1 MINRVARLKPQMNS
15 GSPTRNM
22 KVLLGSLSPSVI
34 VPQPDKYYVFGYKAK
49 TKNIQYDQ
57 HPFIVCTGLYKWG
70 FSGHNFHMGARRYTW
85 AECVT
90 NLYEIYD
97 EELNDIDSFPLAK
110 IVSS

>member
-1 MINRVARLKPQMNS
+1 MMNRVAPLVKRTSSRPEY
-15 GSPTRNM
+15 NM
-22 KVLLGSLSPSVI
+22 KLLLDNLSPGEI
-34 VPQPDKYYVFGYKAK
+34 VPTPDKYYVFGYKAK

-70 FSGHNFHMGARRYTW
+70 FTGHNFHMGPRRYTW
-85 AECVT
+85 TECVT

-97 EELNDIDSFPLAK
+97 DELNDIDSFPLAK